1 MLLCPKQPS
10 QAAAT
15 FPTQS
20 GEYLAHSYQGSMR
33 ISSKGD
39 YGLRALFDLALHYGQ
54 GPVRSREIAERQAID
69 EHYLNQL
76 LIQLR
81 RAGLVQSL
89 RGPQGGHLLAKAP
102 GEITLLDALQALEG
116 PLVEMA
122 EGIQPLPSPN
132 DAAILNEVWHGLRQS
147 VESYLA
153 GHTLDDLA
161 QRKREREGQTMY
173 YI

>member
-1 MLLCPKQPS
+1 
-10 QAAAT
+10 
-15 FPTQS
+15 
-20 GEYLAHSYQGSMR
+20 MR

-102 GEITLLDALQALEG
+102 GEITLLEAIQALEG

-122 EGIQPLPSPN
+122 EGIQPLPQSSE
-132 DAAILNEVWHGLRQS
+132 AAVLNEVWCGLRKA
-147 VESYLA
+147 VESHLA
-153 GHTLDDLA
+153 THTLEDLA

>member
-1 MLLCPKQPS
+1 
-10 QAAAT
+10 
-15 FPTQS
+15 
-20 GEYLAHSYQGSMR
+20 MR
-33 ISSKGD
+33 VSSKGD
-39 YGLRALFDLALHYGQ
+39 YGLRALFDLTLHYGQ

-89 RGPQGGHLLAKAP
+89 RGPQGGHVLARPPAT
-102 GEITLLDALQALEG
+102 ITLLAALQALEG
-116 PLVEMA
+116 PLIELA
-122 EGIQPLPSPN
+122 EGIQPPPQPHESE
-132 DAAILNEVWHGLRQS
+132 ILNSVWCGLR
-147 VESYLA
+147 ETMTAYLA
-153 GHTLDDLA
+153 SQTLEDLA

>member
-1 MLLCPKQPS
+1 
-10 QAAAT
+10 
-15 FPTQS
+15 
-20 GEYLAHSYQGSMR
+20 MR

-39 YGLRALFDLALHYGQ
+39 YGLRALFDLALHVGQ

-81 RAGLVQSL
+81 RAGLVQSI
-89 RGPQGGHLLAKAP
+89 RGPQGGHLLARP
-102 GEITLLDALQALEG
+102 PREITLREALQALEG

-122 EGIQPLPSPN
+122 EGVQPPPQP
-132 DAAILNEVWHGLRQS
+132 DEAAILVDVWFGLRGA
-147 VESYLA
+147 VEKYLEQV
-153 GHTLDDLA
+153 TLEDLA
-161 QRKREREGQTMY
+161 LRKRQREGQTMY